1 MQYQQ
6 RLRNIQKSE
15 EIGNDCLP
23 SFDTDSD
30 LFSTDFTCNSLSAAG
45 SKSICNHIQDHTY
58 ISDGAFAEINEN
70 FFAGKLRSLDS
81 TRFILDLETFFSNM
95 KCTQC
100 DHPLQFKESIGVL
113 PTGVCGHLVV
123 KCCFCFK
130 FVKVPMGKMH
140 ALQNTDHK
148 PIVFDVNT
156 KIATGMYKII

>member
-45 SKSICNHIQDHTY
+45 SKSICYHIQDHPY
-58 ISDGAFAEINEN
+58 ISDGAFGEINEN

-81 TRFILDLETFFSNM
+81 TRFKLDLETFFFQTWN
-95 KCTQC
+95 
-100 DHPLQFKESIGVL
+100 
-113 PTGVCGHLVV
+113 
-123 KCCFCFK
+123 
-130 FVKVPMGKMH
+130 
-140 ALQNTDHK
+140 ALSVTILSSLKNLLEFYQPVYVD
-148 PIVFDVNT
+148 I
-156 KIATGMYKII
+156 